1 LGGMMIWAL
10 GYDQTANGQELIRSI
25 KKNYL
30 SVESESINSVPSQFS
45 IKSYPN
51 PFNSSLKIQINVPKD
66 ELVSIDIFDVTG
78 REVDGIMNQYLTKGS
93 HTFTWQAKERRSGL
107 YFVRSMS
114 DRAMISQKVIL
125 IK

>member
-1 LGGMMIWAL
+1 MSLPG
-10 GYDQTANGQELIRSI
+10 E
-25 KKNYL
+25 
-30 SVESESINSVPSQFS
+30 F
-45 IKSYPN
+45 

-93 HTFTWQAKERRSGL
+93 HTFTWQAKEHRSGL